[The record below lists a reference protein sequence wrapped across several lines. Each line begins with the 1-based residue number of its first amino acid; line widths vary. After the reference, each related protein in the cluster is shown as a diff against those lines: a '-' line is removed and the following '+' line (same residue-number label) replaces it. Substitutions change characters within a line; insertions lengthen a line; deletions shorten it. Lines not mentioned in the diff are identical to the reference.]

1 MKPPILIMIRMIK
14 IKNKIL
20 WLAKKDLEWVKHQ
33 HQKLYGQPK
42 RMKSLLDSLKYMEIN
57 PGTDFANL
65 CLIKQKSDAL
75 KDGFF

>member
-1 MKPPILIMIRMIK
+1 
-14 IKNKIL
+14 
-20 WLAKKDLEWVKHQ
+20 
-33 HQKLYGQPK
+33 
-42 RMKSLLDSLKYMEIN
+42 MKSLLDSLKYMEIN